1 MKLVSRHDMVL
12 PASTPGSVNL
22 TREATMI
29 KSAALAGLFFLGV
42 FFFFKCL
49 SSFIAVLLNHQ
60 TEHRDSAATV
70 HNI

>member
-12 PASTPGSVNL
+12 PASPPGSVNL

-42 FFFFKCL
+42 FFFKCL
-49 SSFIAVLLNHQ
+49 SSFIAVLLNH
-60 TEHRDSAATV
+60 
-70 HNI
+70 